1 MRPPSLA
8 AAAALPLR
16 LSTHHTALLTAAVCR
31 RDLQQLDDTT
41 QLPLLSHFAETVE
54 GLTTIRAFRYEPRGP
69 HVGVD
74 WSGVGLGVTGCEA
87 QIKGPYLGLPRM
99 YPSKPCLRP
108 WAMSICKDGPCR
120 FQTLALQTAVGLCA
134 KAGRG

>member
-8 AAAALPLR
+8 AAAAAALPPAELSPRCAANRCR
-16 LSTHHTALLTAAVCR
+16 LSVCR

-69 HVGVD
+69 RWRG
-74 WSGVGLGVTGCEA
+74 GLEWGW
-87 QIKGPYLGLPRM
+87 PRGHR
-99 YPSKPCLRP
+99 L
-108 WAMSICKDGPCR
+108 
-120 FQTLALQTAVGLCA
+120 
-134 KAGRG
+134 